1 MSALQPQPRPH
12 PIHWR
17 TPITMVILL
26 VVLVGGA
33 WWGWNS
39 LTSSSEQNCVE
50 QKLPNNRLV
59 PKQVVV
65 NVYNGGAKA
74 GTAQKTA
81 DELRKRGFNVHKV
94 ANEPRGEKT
103 NIVAVRGAAAGSPEL
118 RLLLGQLSQ
127 VPQKVGDARADHTV
141 DLVVGVKYT
150 GLNNRGV
157 TSIAVPA
164 DSTVCLPSVRPSQSI
179 PSGENPN

>member
-1 MSALQPQPRPH
+1 
-12 PIHWR
+12 
-17 TPITMVILL
+17 MVILL
-26 VVLVGGA
+26 VILVGGV

-59 PKQVVV
+59 PKQVVI

-81 DELRKRGFNVHKV
+81 DELRKRGFNVKKV
-94 ANEPRGEKT
+94 ANEPKGDKT
-103 NIVAVRGAAAGSPEL
+103 DVVAVRGTAADSPEL
-118 RLLLGQLSQ
+118 KLILGQLNQ
-127 VPQKVGDARADHTV
+127 APEKVGDERADHTV
-141 DLVVGVKYT
+141 DLVVGVKYS
-150 GLNNRGV
+150 GLKTKGV
-157 TSIAVPA
+157 PSIAIPA
-164 DSTVCLPSVRPSQSI
+164 DSMVCLPSIRPSQPI